1 MSYTL
6 KSPDLLI
13 FNVATTD
20 TTLASGINLF
30 VVNQD
35 HINVKHRGY
44 VVTRGLSG
52 VADLQDASSCL
63 QPRGSITNT

>member
-1 MSYTL
+1 MSCTL
-6 KSPDLLI
+6 KFPDLLI

-35 HINVKHRGY
+35 RINVKHRGY
-44 VVTRGLSG
+44 VVTRGLSD
-52 VADLQDASSCL
+52 VADLQHVSSCL
-63 QPRGSITNT
+63 QSRTHNPKL